1 MKVEKPVQLLQS
13 NTNSALT
20 TGEKCSSMLRGAKN
34 MLKDLIF
41 DNNELSWKK
50 IGSLALT
57 ASLFAVG
64 NRAAV
69 ASGYVKASTV
79 SKMLTGLGL
88 GWGGYTAYGG
98 LSNLNK
104 AENKYEKLKAWEQ
117 IGAGAGTAAISII
130 PAKMLSKG
138 LKKVQPANSPTTRP
152 QISEVVSKSLDNEY
166 FLNTLKDK
174 HSIPLYIYGA
184 LFESVNFSK
193 PEEEVK
199 FA

>member
-1 MKVEKPVQLLQS
+1 MVAIENKFKDRNREK
-13 NTNSALT
+13 
-20 TGEKCSSMLRGAKN
+20 
-34 MLKDLIF
+34 
-41 DNNELSWKK
+41 
-50 IGSLALT
+50 
-57 ASLFAVG
+57 
-64 NRAAV
+64 
-69 ASGYVKASTV
+69 
-79 SKMLTGLGL
+79 
-88 GWGGYTAYGG
+88 
-98 LSNLNK
+98 
-104 AENKYEKLKAWEQ
+104 ENKYEKLKAWEQ